1 MTERSR
7 SERVEER
14 LAERRAA
21 REAEKAEK
29 AAAKAAKPAHDAFI
43 DAIVESTNIP
53 KEYLAV
59 PPDPLP
65 EAAKPTRVSVN
76 GQTRLSLGVV
86 RVEDIMGAV
95 LTVISGGNNYNL
107 SVEHID
113 TRVTDKSA
121 GNSLEVQLTMREV
134 P

>member
-14 LAERRAA
+14 LAERRAV

-65 EAAKPTRVSVN
+65 EPPPTRVSVN